1 LNSKI
6 AYHTGGYIMT
16 DKEKL
21 DEAIEQL
28 KSQMAKDKQASDWK
42 KAYLN
47 KLDIHK
53 QSLNR
58 SVTCLN

>member
-1 LNSKI
+1 
-6 AYHTGGYIMT
+6 MT

-21 DEAIEQL
+21 DEAINRL
-28 KSQMAKDKQASDWK
+28 KDQMAKDKQSNDWK

-58 SVTCLN
+58 TVYHA

>member
-1 LNSKI
+1 
-6 AYHTGGYIMT
+6 MT

-21 DEAIEQL
+21 DEAVQRLKQQL
-28 KSQMAKDKQASDWK
+28 SLNSKKADWK

-47 KLDIHK
+47 KVDLHK

-58 SVTCLN
+58 TVYHA

>member
-1 LNSKI
+1 
-6 AYHTGGYIMT
+6 MT
-16 DKEKL
+16 EQDSNKARL
-21 DEAIEQL
+21 DEAVQRLKQQL
-28 KSQMAKDKQASDWK
+28 SLSSKKADWK

-58 SVTCLN
+58 TV

>member
-1 LNSKI
+1 
-6 AYHTGGYIMT
+6 MT

-28 KSQMAKDKQASDWK
+28 KSQMAKDKQTSDWK

>member
-1 LNSKI
+1 
-6 AYHTGGYIMT
+6 MT

-21 DEAIEQL
+21 DEAINRLKDQL
-28 KSQMAKDKQASDWK
+28 SKDKQKDDWK

-58 SVTCLN
+58 TV